1 MPMTEPVTITVCK
14 TCRPAD
20 CPDDEPR
27 PGARLAAAL
36 LRAVRDAGLDAE
48 VSVKAVHCLSV
59 CKRPC
64 TVSVAAPGKFAYVIG
79 DLALDSGP
87 EALLDFARAYA
98 QAPDGITAW
107 RARPEAVRKGTVAR
121 VPPLGVTAFPVE
133 EVGDEPP
140 GAA

>member
-1 MPMTEPVTITVCK
+1 MTNPVTITVCK
-14 TCRPAD
+14 TCRPVD
-20 CPDDEPR
+20 FPDEQVR

-36 LRAVRDAGLDAE
+36 HRAVRDQGLDAE
-48 VSVKAVHCLSV
+48 ISVKAVHCLSV

-79 DLALDSGP
+79 DLAPESGP
-87 EALLDFARAYA
+87 EALLAFARVYA

-121 VPPLGVTAFPVE
+121 VPPLGHTAFPVE
-133 EVGDEPP
+133 AVGEEPP

>member
-1 MPMTEPVTITVCK
+1 MTDPVTITVCR

-20 CPDDEPR
+20 LPDDQVR

-36 LRAVRDAGLDAE
+36 RRAVRERALDAE

-79 DLALDSGP
+79 DLAPESGP

-98 QAPDGITAW
+98 EAPDGITAW

-121 VPPLGVTAFPVE
+121 VPPLGHAAFPVE